1 MKTKLGLNK
10 AQKSTH
16 QSLTKP
22 FGKKFMSLVL
32 CICMLIGVPATMP
45 INVFAET
52 SGKCG
57 DNATWTLDDE
67 GTLTIN
73 GTGIIK
79 NSYGWYDD
87 EVKSIVINSG
97 ITEISNGMFSWLENL
112 ESVYLPN
119 TLKSIGDSAFRDCIG
134 LTSINIPNSVT
145 SIGWRAFEYC
155 TSLKTINIP
164 DGIETIA
171 NRTFANCTS
180 LKTVN
185 IPSGLKTIEFDAFAD
200 CTSLSTVSVPDSVTY
215 IDTNAFSGCANIK
228 EFIVDS
234 SNENYSALNGNL
246 YSKDGTKLLRYAS
259 GKSDT
264 SFNVSKSI
272 HSIDEGAFECSNNL
286 SCISVDV
293 DNPCYTSVDG
303 NLYYKETGAES
314 IILVRYAMGK
324 SDQSFTIPKWVQE
337 IGLTA
342 FSGSGNL
349 TNIVIPEGIQ
359 KMGYDIN
366 NNGNWIDYC
375 ITDCESLLS
384 VHIPDS
390 VSIIGEGAFWGCS
403 RLNDVNIPNS
413 VTEIGYSAFSYCSG
427 LTSVTIPNRVTSIGD
442 RAFSYCSGLTSVTI
456 PDSITD
462 IGSRA
467 FYKCNNLSEVHISD
481 IAAWCNID
489 FSDALYY
496 AHNLYLN
503 DSLITDLIIP
513 DGVTNINAYVFSY
526 CTGLTSV
533 TIPNSVTS
541 INGDAFYGCNNLS
554 DVWYDGTEEEKKKI
568 NIREYNDDLLNA
580 TWHYN
585 GTIPVNIP
593 NYKKG
598 GDVIAAIYNSDDML
612 ISINTYIPA
621 EFINV
626 SYGKGGAYM
635 KVMQW
640 ETGTM
645 KPLAPE
651 QRIDL

>member
-32 CICMLIGVPATMP
+32 CICMFIGVLATMP
-45 INVFAET
+45 INVSAET
-52 SGKCG
+52 SGTCG

-119 TLKSIGDSAFRDCIG
+119 TLKSIGDSAFRDC
-134 LTSINIPNSVT
+134 
-145 SIGWRAFEYC
+145 

-180 LKTVN
+180 LKTIN
-185 IPSGLKTIEFDAFAD
+185 LPSGLKTIEFDAFAD

-215 IDTNAFSGCANIK
+215 IDTDAFSGCANIK

-264 SFNVSKSI
+264 SFNISKSI

-314 IILVRYAMGK
+314 IMLVRYAMGK

-337 IGLTA
+337 IGSTA

-359 KMGYDIN
+359 RIGCDIN
-366 NNGNWIDYC
+366 NNGNLINYC
-375 ITDCESLLS
+375 ITCESLLS

-390 VSIIGEGAFWGCS
+390 VSIIGEDAFSECS
-403 RLNDVNIPNS
+403 RLKNVNIPNS
-413 VTEIGYSAFSYCSG
+413 VTEIGASAFRKCYELDNITIPNSVKEIGGSAFSRCHG
-427 LTSVTIPNRVTSIGD
+427 LTSINIQG
-442 RAFSYCSGLTSVTI
+442 G
-456 PDSITD
+456 ITC
-462 IGSRA
+462 I
-467 FYKCNNLSEVHISD
+467 
-481 IAAWCNID
+481 
-489 FSDALYY
+489 
-496 AHNLYLN
+496 N
-503 DSLITDLIIP
+503 DSTFLHCYRLESI
-513 DGVTNINAYVFSY
+513 
-526 CTGLTSV
+526 

-541 INGDAFYGCNNLS
+541 IDWEAFNNCINLS
-554 DVWYDGTEEEKKKI
+554 DVWYDGTEEEMKKI
-568 NIREYNDDLLNA
+568 NIQEMNDDLLNA

-585 GTIPVNIP
+585 GGIRVNIP
-593 NYKKG
+593 NYEKG

-651 QRIDL
+651 KRIDL